1 MAEKFSKW
9 RDPSTGVAPFL
20 VPLPP
25 NDVSLPPLLQ
35 AVTLPI
41 AAVLGGVRTLLVI
54 LLLGAQFV
62 LVEGV
67 LQLFSFVPPLH
78 FALSRAVNASIAR
91 LILIALGVLWIPV
104 ETVQLRK
111 SGRSPP
117 AIPFDPRKGDL
128 ILSNSSSYID
138 LLYLTFRYNATVLL
152 PVSSSNKVV
161 GYRRASLLSAI
172 LAVGQLPQQ
181 GGKAESLEEAIKK
194 AAGPVVVFPEA
205 TTSNNRA
212 MLKFAEIAPATA
224 GKSSAV
230 RTFVLTF
237 RYPPP
242 TRLAPSLTYPIPTPS
257 PITGLLSH
265 VYTLTSRLSP
275 YTLTIRRLQPS
286 ESPKL
291 STAPKKEEWDALAET
306 LAGTARLKRVGGLG
320 WVEKGAFL
328 EFRRVKGR

>member
-1 MAEKFSKW
+1 MIRAQ
-9 RDPSTGVAPFL
+9 AHI
-20 VPLPP
+20 
-25 NDVSLPPLLQ
+25 VSC
-35 AVTLPI
+35 
-41 AAVLGGVRTLLVI
+41 R
-54 LLLGAQFV
+54 
-62 LVEGV
+62 
-67 LQLFSFVPPLH
+67 
-78 FALSRAVNASIAR
+78 
-91 LILIALGVLWIPV
+91 
-104 ETVQLRK
+104 
-111 SGRSPP
+111 RSPP

-138 LLYLTFRYNATVLL
+138 LLYLTFRCVVSFFNVAAQLTMPPHRYNATVLL

-172 LAVGQLPQQ
+172 LAAGQPPQKS
-181 GGKAESLEEAIKK
+181 GKAESLDEAIKK

-212 MLKFAEIAPATA
+212 MLKLAEIAPATA

-237 RYPPP
+237 RYVSYTVRLVSVADATRIHRYPPP
-242 TRLAPSLTYPIPTPS
+242 TRLAPSLTYPIPTLS

-275 YTLTIRRLQPS
+275 YTLTIRRLHPS

-291 STAPKKEEWDALAET
+291 SCAPKKEEWDALAET